1 MSAQE
6 RYPWRKAI
14 SMPFL
19 CHQATYDKDLKK
31 HWLTGWRNA
40 RSLSKTVQE
49 VIRITGEYIRS
60 KVTQPIQKEN
70 AFFSIIGDEVTDR
83 DANQEVLLCHRK
95 HVVCAG
101 KKNSTN
107 GIVHLLQ
114 QSLFKSQCC
123 SRAQVNSSHW
133 NMIRTLRE
141 TFSVFHISPKRQRF
155 LERVLGK
162 CGSISRKE
170 KLKDLGKTRWAE
182 RHGYYIIGCTLSE
195 SSAAAECLRLI
206 WQSYDEKN

>member
-1 MSAQE
+1 MPEVSLKLYKKLFVSLENIFGRKFHSRFKRKTPFSQSSAMRWQIE
-6 RYPWRKAI
+6 TQIKRYYYVI
-14 SMPFL
+14 GSMWFV
-19 CHQATYDKDLKK
+19 
-31 HWLTGWRNA
+31 R
-40 RSLSKTVQE
+40 E
-49 VIRITGEYIRS
+49 
-60 KVTQPIQKEN
+60 
-70 AFFSIIGDEVTDR
+70 
-83 DANQEVLLCHRK
+83 
-95 HVVCAG
+95 
-101 KKNSTN
+101 KNSTN

-195 SSAAAECLRLI
+195 RSAAAERFFSEC
-206 WQSYDEKN
+206 

>member
-1 MSAQE
+1 MS
-6 RYPWRKAI
+6 
-14 SMPFL
+14 S
-19 CHQATYDKDLKK
+19 
-31 HWLTGWRNA
+31 
-40 RSLSKTVQE
+40 E
-49 VIRITGEYIRS
+49 VCG
-60 KVTQPIQKEN
+60 
-70 AFFSIIGDEVTDR
+70 F
-83 DANQEVLLCHRK
+83 C
-95 HVVCAG
+95 G

-123 SRAQVNSSHW
+123 SHAQVNSSHW

-195 SSAAAECLRLI
+195 SSAAAECSFSGLRRIKSYLRNRMSEKRLSGLAHMHLHLRNWRSKQLWPALRLYI
-206 WQSYDEKN
+206 KGKFY